1 MPRKLEADRF
11 IGLTPSLVRLVIKT
25 IKYSKGGL
33 DKEERQ
39 ELGRDLLELAAEVLS
54 EVVCPPT
61 IARKGAYKAPCC
73 LKKHY

>member
-54 EVVCPPT
+54 E
-61 IARKGAYKAPCC
+61 I
-73 LKKHY
+73 